1 MIVKMSTDTYQIVAM
16 TERLLQNGSLRRRG
30 LTDLEKLTI
39 DSIIQNTSYRQAS
52 LQHQYTESSF
62 QNAASRIFRELSET
76 IGVQTR
82 VNRRNFVELLEQE
95 YERIQATEDDRE
107 IVFDR
112 LLASLWI
119 GDGRAQ
125 MASINYQANRNLD
138 LNNYLVKY
146 SPKFEATFCLDVER
160 DGCPTE
166 LLWNLCQ
173 SLQIDWSLTS
183 QDPKTLLELIKV
195 VLQKRRTLLVLRF
208 DRSPWRTVQMERA
221 EYTEILMALA
231 LIESGSCVLT
241 IDRDSMASE
250 LEVKRSLAYQLR
262 LGMERWNAEQ
272 NAGGL
277 RLVAIENDRQSIC
290 NILETYL
297 K

>member
-1 MIVKMSTDTYQIVAM
+1 MVAKMSTDTYQVVAM

-39 DSIIQNTSYRQAS
+39 NSIIQNTSYRQAS

-62 QNAASRIFRELSET
+62 QNAASRIFKELSET

-82 VNRRNFVELLEQE
+82 INRRNFVELLEQE

-125 MASINYQANRNLD
+125 MASISYQANRNLD

-208 DRSPWRTVQMERA
+208 DRSTWRTVQMERA

-250 LEVKRSLAYQLR
+250 PEVKRSLAYQLR

>member
-1 MIVKMSTDTYQIVAM
+1 MIAKMSTDTYQIVAM

-62 QNAASRIFRELSET
+62 QNAASRIFKELSET

-125 MASINYQANRNLD
+125 MASISYQANRNLD

-160 DGCPTE
+160 DGCLTE

-183 QDPKTLLELIKV
+183 QDPKTLLDLIKV

-272 NAGGL
+272 NAEGL

>member
-16 TERLLQNGSLRRRG
+16 TERLLQNGSARRRS

-76 IGVQTR
+76 IGVQIR

-125 MASINYQANRNLD
+125 MASISYQANRNLD

-208 DRSPWRTVQMERA
+208 DRSSWRTVQMERA

-262 LGMERWNAEQ
+262 LGMERWNAQQ

>member
-1 MIVKMSTDTYQIVAM
+1 MSTDTYQIVAM
-16 TERLLQNGSLRRRG
+16 TERLLQNGSARRRS

-95 YERIQATEDDRE
+95 YDRIQATEDDRE

-119 GDGRAQ
+119 GDGRAY

-208 DRSPWRTVQMERA
+208 DRSSWRTVQMERA

-241 IDRDSMASE
+241 IDRDSMATE

-262 LGMERWNAEQ
+262 LGMERWNAQQ

>member
-1 MIVKMSTDTYQIVAM
+1 MIAKMSTDTYQIVAM

-62 QNAASRIFRELSET
+62 QNAASRIFKGLSET

-125 MASINYQANRNLD
+125 MASISYQANRNLD

-183 QDPKTLLELIKV
+183 QDPKTLLDLIKV

-208 DRSPWRTVQMERA
+208 DRSTWRTVQMERA

-262 LGMERWNAEQ
+262 LGMERWNGEQ
-272 NAGGL
+272 NAEGL

>member
-16 TERLLQNGSLRRRG
+16 TERLLQTGSLRRRG

-82 VNRRNFVELLEQE
+82 INRRNFVELLEQE

-125 MASINYQANRNLD
+125 MASISYQANRNLD

-173 SLQIDWSLTS
+173 SLQIDWSMTS
-183 QDPKTLLELIKV
+183 QDPKTLLDLIKV

-208 DRSPWRTVQMERA
+208 DRSAWRTVQMERA

-241 IDRDSMASE
+241 IDRDSMVSE

-277 RLVAIENDRQSIC
+277 RLVAIENDQQSIC